1 MSVVR
6 LQGERVV
13 LRRFTA
19 SDAPALLAYR
29 NDPEVVRYD
38 GPWPPLADLD
48 AARAEVARFAGRDPL
63 LPGWFQYAVDVGG
76 LLVGD
81 VGVGLAGNLHQAELG
96 IRLARLHQG
105 RGYATEALALVVEH
119 LLVERGLHKV
129 SAECDARNIRSAA
142 LLRRVGFRDEG
153 LRRSHTWIRDEW
165 TDDLL
170 FGLLATDSRP

>member
-1 MSVVR
+1 VSVVR

-13 LRRFTA
+13 LRRFTE

-38 GPWPPLADLD
+38 GPWSPLADLD
-48 AARAEVARFAGRDPL
+48 TARAEVARFAGRDPR

-81 VGVGLAGNLHQAELG
+81 VGVGLAENLRQAELG

-105 RGYATEALALVVEH
+105 RGYAAEALVLVVEH

-129 SAECDARNIRSAA
+129 SAECDVRNVRSAA

-170 FGLLATDSRP
+170 FGLLATDPRP